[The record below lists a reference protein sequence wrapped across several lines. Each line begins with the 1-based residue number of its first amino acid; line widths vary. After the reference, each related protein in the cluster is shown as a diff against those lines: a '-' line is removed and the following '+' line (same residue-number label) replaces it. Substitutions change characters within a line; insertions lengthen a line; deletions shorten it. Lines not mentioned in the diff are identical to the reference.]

1 MSFNAGNSKLHY
13 VKEPCD
19 MVPGVLCDSETRVG
33 VALASSPFLALNIV
47 ARMASNARNGTNDTF
62 SVQ

>member
-1 MSFNAGNSKLHY
+1 
-13 VKEPCD
+13 